1 MNNLTQENKLNINNK
16 LFIDYHCI
24 KCGELP
30 LLHFSHYDCDLICS
44 KHKILNIP
52 IDDISKYITE
62 DYECSICKQ
71 SSNTRKIIYC
81 YQCNEYYCDKCLNTH
96 NNDNNKSHNI
106 INVIEK
112 NIKCKLHHKIYDKYC
127 FKCKLNLCELCE
139 MHKDHYVELF
149 KDVYPSDEGMNHFN
163 QIKKYI
169 LIDLENKEKKN
180 NNSIELLKKE
190 KENKGKEKEEKEEK
204 ENEDNEEDEDEYS
217 EENVEAI
224 IKMKEKLI
232 IKIKKLKEYV
242 EIKTLFIKAFSRN
255 ITNYNY
261 INNINNIISCFNLI
275 KMPNFK
281 NDTIKY
287 IDILEK
293 NDNNNI
299 ENKIVIK
306 TLHFDSYSTIWCMK
320 KLNTIEINHKNK
332 LELIAIGD
340 SENNVIL
347 VNLLN
352 FQIYQLIH
360 EHEKTVYSLE
370 QYKDDPNFLFSSSS
384 DSFINVYI
392 LDKTYKYK
400 LVQKLQKLPEFTGE
414 EINKVIALSNRLLV
428 SSDRR
433 SITIWK
439 SNKIEENIINYEDY
453 FEIVIDKDT
462 CHLLEV
468 NPSIFV
474 ATQYQEGGTFQVYKN
489 DGKSFPLLGELK
501 DIITHGNSS
510 NGLAKINDN
519 LVCSG
524 GKTLFY
530 IISIEPLQIVQ
541 KIFMEEYLTV
551 EFMHITKDHYL
562 YCNNI
567 RGISQYKLIN
577 DENSNFIELIQI
589 GNYSQKDYYENYYY
603 INKKI
608 SLPLDDG
615 RIVLI
620 SEIKGILN
628 YQLIA

>member
-1 MNNLTQENKLNINNK
+1 MDNLSQENKLNLNNK
-16 LFIDYHCI
+16 SFNDYHCI

-30 LLHFSHYDCDLICS
+30 LLHFSHYDFDLICS
-44 KHKILNIP
+44 THKILNIP
-52 IDDISKYITE
+52 IDDISKYITT
-62 DYECSICKQ
+62 DYECSTCKQ
-71 SSNTRKIIYC
+71 PSNKSKIIYC
-81 YQCNEYYCDKCLNTH
+81 FQCDKYYCDKCLNTH
-96 NNDNNKSHNI
+96 NIDTNKLHNI

-112 NIKCKLHHKIYDKYC
+112 NIKCKLHNKICDKYC

-149 KDVYPSDEGMNHFN
+149 KDVYPSDEDIYHFN
-163 QIKKYI
+163 QIKKII
-169 LIDLENKEKKN
+169 LIDLEKKEKENEK
-180 NNSIELLKKE
+180 SIELLKEE
-190 KENKGKEKEEKEEK
+190 KENKGKDKEEEK
-204 ENEDNEEDEDEYS
+204 ENENSEEDEYN
-217 EENVEAI
+217 EENVEEI
-224 IKMKEKLI
+224 IKMKEELI
-232 IKIKKLKEYV
+232 IKIKKLKEYI
-242 EIKTLFIKAFSRN
+242 EIKTLFIKSFSRN

-261 INNINNIISCFNLI
+261 INNINNIIRCLNLI
-275 KMPNFK
+275 ERPYFK
-281 NDTIKY
+281 NDTIKH
-287 IDILEK
+287 INILEK
-293 NDNNNI
+293 NDKNNI
-299 ENKIVIK
+299 ENKILIK
-306 TLHFDSYSTIWCMK
+306 SLHFEKRYSTTWCMK

-332 LELIAIGD
+332 LELIAIGN

-347 VNLLN
+347 INLLN
-352 FQIYQLIH
+352 FQIYQVIQ

-400 LVQKLQKLPEFTGE
+400 LVQKLQKLPEFTGY

-428 SSDRR
+428 SSDRG

-439 SNKIEENIINYEDY
+439 SNNTEENTINYEDY
-453 FEIVIDKDT
+453 FEIVIDEDT

-489 DGKSFPLLGELK
+489 NGKSFPLLGELK
-501 DIITHGNSS
+501 NTITHGNSS

-541 KIFMEEYLTV
+541 KIILEEYLTV

-562 YCNNI
+562 YCNTFG
-567 RGISQYKLIN
+567 GISQYKLIN
-577 DENSNFIELIQI
+577 DENNNFIELIKI
-589 GNYSQKDYYENYYY
+589 GDYSLKDYYQNYY
-603 INKKI
+603 ITKKI

-620 SEIKGILN
+620 SEIKGIL
-628 YQLIA
+628 YYYLIA

>member
-1 MNNLTQENKLNINNK
+1 MDNLSQENKLNLNNK
-16 LFIDYHCI
+16 SFNDYHCI
-24 KCGELP
+24 KCGKLP
-30 LLHFSHYDCDLICS
+30 LLHFSHYDFDLICS
-44 KHKILNIP
+44 THKILNIP
-52 IDDISKYITE
+52 IDDISKYITT
-62 DYECSICKQ
+62 DYECSTCKQ
-71 SSNTRKIIYC
+71 PSNKSKIIYC
-81 YQCNEYYCDKCLNTH
+81 FQCDKYYCDKCLNTH
-96 NNDNNKSHNI
+96 NTDTNKLHNI

-112 NIKCKLHHKIYDKYC
+112 NIKCKLHNKIYDKFC

-149 KDVYPSDEGMNHFN
+149 KDVYPSDEDIYHFN
-163 QIKKYI
+163 QIKKII
-169 LIDLENKEKKN
+169 LIDLEKKEKENEK
-180 NNSIELLKKE
+180 SIELLKEE
-190 KENKGKEKEEKEEK
+190 KENKGKEKEEEK
-204 ENEDNEEDEDEYS
+204 ENENSEEDEYN
-217 EENVEAI
+217 EENVEEI
-224 IKMKEKLI
+224 IKMKEELI
-232 IKIKKLKEYV
+232 IKIKKLKEYI
-242 EIKTLFIKAFSRN
+242 EIKTLFIKSFSRN

-261 INNINNIISCFNLI
+261 INNINNIIRCLNLI
-275 KMPNFK
+275 ERPYFK
-281 NDTIKY
+281 NDTIKH
-287 IDILEK
+287 INILEK
-293 NDNNNI
+293 NDKNNI
-299 ENKIVIK
+299 ENKILIK
-306 TLHFDSYSTIWCMK
+306 SLHFEKRYSTTWCMK
-320 KLNTIEINHKNK
+320 KLNTIEINNKNK
-332 LELIAIGD
+332 LELIAIGN

-347 VNLLN
+347 INLLN
-352 FQIYQLIH
+352 FQIYQVIQ

-400 LVQKLQKLPEFTGE
+400 LVQKLQKLPEFTGY

-439 SNKIEENIINYEDY
+439 SNNTEENTINYEDY
-453 FEIVIDKDT
+453 FEIVIDEDT

-489 DGKSFPLLGELK
+489 NGKSFPLLGELK
-501 DIITHGNSS
+501 NTITHGNSS

-541 KIFMEEYLTV
+541 KIILEEYLTV

-562 YCNNI
+562 YCSTFG
-567 RGISQYKLIN
+567 GISQYKLIN
-577 DENSNFIELIQI
+577 DENNNFIELIKI
-589 GNYSQKDYYENYYY
+589 GDYSLKDYYQNYY
-603 INKKI
+603 ITKKI